1 MNKKTLTYEQAM
13 DRLETIV
20 SGLENNSLPLDD
32 LTARLAEAQELIKF
46 CGDKLQ
52 RVETDVNRL
61 LNRQET
67 SADHEQE

>member
-1 MNKKTLTYEQAM
+1 MNKKPLTYEQAM
-13 DRLETIV
+13 DRLEAIV
-20 SGLENNSLPLDD
+20 SGLENNTLPLDD
-32 LTARLAEAQELIKF
+32 LTDRLAEAQELIKF

-67 SADHEQE
+67 PADHEQE